1 MFDTNHSASSELDTE
16 SSTTRIVN
24 STILQKCFTVCNDS
38 LQEAGGQLRQF
49 MYDDKGY
56 VCIGTFGLS
65 SSVTKNNCSAG
76 INCARNIM
84 LELNKIGVKSSIG
97 VTFDRAYCGLIGSVS
112 RCEYTVMG
120 KSINLAARLM
130 ASAQPGTI
138 LCDLNIRSRDDEHS
152 FISLKEIKAK
162 GYSNKVT
169 VFSPVRSSSLL
180 LAHFPPSLADI
191 IKAFSNEKYLGRI
204 DEICEIIQFLVCN
217 NVLFQDPENSGP
229 YSKAV
234 VITSP
239 VGFGK
244 SALTEAL
251 IQIMDSI
258 KHVHISGLVLKIP
271 CIKSEHKSQFYWCK
285 KLFSKL
291 FRYIGSKV
299 NNKEPK
305 TFNLE
310 SFNLL
315 NIEGK
320 EYDDEL
326 ISGIIEIISLL
337 EPEIRFNFL
346 KSINFIYPEIYNI
359 VMKTEIGL
367 EIKQQLDEK
376 IITAT
381 LTVSQSVNFLSELL
395 KKFIFMIK
403 EAITIFM

>member
-1 MFDTNHSASSELDTE
+1 MFDINHSASSELDTD
-16 SSTTRIVN
+16 SSTRIVN
-24 STILQKCFTVCNDS
+24 STILQKCFTVCYDS

-97 VTFDRAYCGLIGSVS
+97 VTYDRAYCGLIGSAS

-138 LCDLNIRSRDDEHS
+138 LCDLNIRSRDDKHS
-152 FISLKEIKAK
+152 FISLMEIEAK

-169 VFSPVRSSSLL
+169 VFSPIRSSSLL
-180 LAHFPPSLADI
+180 LAHFPPSLVDI

-204 DEICEIIQFLVCN
+204 DEICEITQFLVSN
-217 NVLFQDPENSGP
+217 NVLFQDPEISGQ
-229 YSKAV
+229 YSKI
-234 VITSP
+234 VIIASP

-244 SALTEAL
+244 SALAEAL
-251 IQIMDSI
+251 IQIMESI
-258 KHVHISGLVLKIP
+258 KYMHISGLVLKIP
-271 CIKSEHKSQFYWCK
+271 CIRSERISQFYWCK
-285 KLFSKL
+285 KLFSEL
-291 FRYIGSKV
+291 FRFIGSQV
-299 NNKEPK
+299 NNKKSK

-310 SFNLL
+310 SLNLL
-315 NIEGK
+315 NIGGK
-320 EYDDEL
+320 EYDDEFVT
-326 ISGIIEIISLL
+326 GIIEIISTS

-346 KSINFIYPEIYNI
+346 RSINFIYPEICDI
-359 VMKTEIGL
+359 VMATELGL
-367 EIKQQLDEK
+367 QIKQQQEVK
-376 IITAT
+376 SITAT
-381 LTVSQSVNFLSELL
+381 LTVSQSLSFLSEIL

-403 EAITIFM
+403 EPITIFM